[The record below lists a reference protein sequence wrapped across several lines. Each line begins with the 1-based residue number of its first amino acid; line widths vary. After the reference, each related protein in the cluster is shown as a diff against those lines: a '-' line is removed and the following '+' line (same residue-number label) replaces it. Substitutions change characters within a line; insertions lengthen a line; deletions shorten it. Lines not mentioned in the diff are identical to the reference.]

1 MHLPW
6 HLRSFIAQLRTG
18 TLPLH
23 IETGRYRHVKP
34 EKTFCF
40 ICNEKDSVEN
50 KLHFLFDCSAYT
62 VIRLGFYNYENGSIA
77 NFMQIPYC
85 ERLKLMLTDK
95 RLLHKSALYIQDC
108 YRKRSD
114 ILYKNNI

>member
-34 EKTFCF
+34 EKRFCF
-40 ICNEKDSVEN
+40 ICNEKDSVEHE
-50 KLHFLFDCSAYT
+50 LHFLFDCSAYT
-62 VIRLGFYNYENGSIA
+62 VIRLAFHNYANGLIA
-77 NFMQIPYC
+77 NFMQIHTV
-85 ERLKLMLTDK
+85 KD
-95 RLLHKSALYIQDC
+95 
-108 YRKRSD
+108 
-114 ILYKNNI
+114 